1 MTRKLSQFEDPAI
14 DALLKIVLSLGNE
27 VYALRDRMR
36 VIEKLLEAKGTISR
50 ADIEA
55 YKPTPEEEEEI
66 HKNCDTFMARF
77 LRVFEEDAD
86 TLIFQRSAGGGRKTE

>member
-1 MTRKLSQFEDPAI
+1 MTKRPNQFGDPAI
-14 DALLKIVLSLGNE
+14 DILFSIVLSLGNE

-36 VIEKLLEAKGTISR
+36 VIEKMFEAKDAISL

-66 HKNCDTFMARF
+66 RKDCDAFMARLF
-77 LRVFEEDAD
+77 RVFESNPE
-86 TLIFQRSAGGGRKTE
+86 